1 MHEAAITSALLEQ
14 VAAAMPPTGHLAR
27 CTVAVGRLEHLD
39 PLVMQTIWRAST
51 IDTRFDGAQLTI
63 LHTPLRVR
71 CRACNHTYQPEDHA
85 IMLCPACGRVLPEV
99 LEGAGVILKSLEVE
113 GV

>member
-14 VAAAMPPTGHLAR
+14 VAAAMPDAGQLSR
-27 CTVAVGRLEHLD
+27 CTVILGALEHLD
-39 PLVMQTIWRAST
+39 PVVMQTIWRAST
-51 IDTRFDGAQLTI
+51 MGTRLDGAELDI
-63 LHTPLRVR
+63 IRAPLRVR
-71 CRACNHTYQPEDHA
+71 CRACESSYEPEDHA